1 MLSRVTFQLLVIGCL
16 ICQAYSSLS
25 IAFPESTKLD
35 WKPVTKNTR
44 YCPMG
49 GEWFLEPGLQEESFP
64 SSTPIGATPSKSDG
78 FLCHAAKWVTTCDFR
93 WYGPK
98 YITHSIHNIKP
109 TRSDCD
115 SALASYKSGTL
126 INPGFPPDSCGYAS
140 VTDSE
145 FLVIMITPHHVGVD
159 DYRGHWVDPL
169 FVGGECDQSYCDT
182 IHNSSVWIPAD
193 TKKKNIC
200 GQSFTPLTVTVAY
213 DKTKDITAG
222 ALVFKSKYHSHMEG
236 ARTCRLTYCGR
247 TGIKFPNGEWVSLDV
262 KTKIQEKQLLPLFKE
277 CPAGTEVRSTLQS
290 DGAQVLTSEIQRLL
304 DYSLCQNTW
313 EKVDRKEPLSPLDL
327 SYLASKSPGKGLAYT
342 VINGTLSFAHT
353 RYVRMWI
360 DGPVLK
366 ELKGK
371 RESASGIASDIWTQW
386 FKYGDMEIGPNGL
399 LKTKSG
405 YKFPWH
411 LIGMGIVD
419 NELHEWSEANPL
431 DHPQLPH
438 AHSIADDSEEIF
450 FGDTGV
456 SKNPVELV
464 TGWFTSW
471 KESLAAGVVLILTV
485 VLIYGVLRCFPVLCM
500 PCKKPKWKK
509 GVERSDSFEMRIFK
523 PNNMRARV

>member
-1 MLSRVTFQLLVIGCL
+1 MTSSVTISVVLLISFITPL
-16 ICQAYSSLS
+16 YSYLS
-25 IAFPESTKLD
+25 IAFPENTKLD

-49 GEWFLEPGLQEESFP
+49 GEWFLEPGLQEESFL

-115 SALASYKSGTL
+115 TALASYKSGTL
-126 INPGFPPDSCGYAS
+126 VSLGFPPESCGYAS

-193 TKKKNIC
+193 QTKKNIC

-213 DKTKDITAG
+213 DKTKEIAAG
-222 ALVFKSKYHSHMEG
+222 GIVFKSKYHSHMEG
-236 ARTCRLTYCGR
+236 ARTCRLSYCGR
-247 TGIKFPNGEWVSLDV
+247 NGIKFPNGEWVSLML
-262 KTKIQEKQLLPLFKE
+262 KLRSKRNLYFPCLKM
-277 CPAGTEVRSTLQS
+277 CPTGIRGEIYPSIRW
-290 DGAQVLTSEIQRLL
+290 AQVLTSEIQRIL

-313 EKVDRKEPLSPLDL
+313 DKVERKEPLSPLDL

-366 ELKGK
+366 EPKGK
-371 RESASGIASDIWTQW
+371 RESPSGISSDIWTQW

-399 LKTKSG
+399 LKTAGG

-419 NELHEWSEANPL
+419 NELHELSEANPL

-438 AHSIADDSEEIF
+438 AQSIADDSEEIF

-471 KESLAAGVVLILTV
+471 KESLAAGSCPD
-485 VLIYGVLRCFPVLCM
+485 LRCPPLFPGIVYYLQKAQM
-500 PCKKPKWKK
+500 EER
-509 GVERSDSFEMRIFK
+509 GERSDSFEMRIFK